1 MSEPK
6 KILSPIRHK
15 SAVRHHKDTSIYKGD
30 FCLCWFVYYILNN
43 GIFRKGEARSS
54 YFELPAF
61 VKQAEF
67 ALANH
72 PGACRLWSL
81 KSDIEVI

>member
-1 MSEPK
+1 LVC
-6 KILSPIRHK
+6 I
-15 SAVRHHKDTSIYKGD
+15 VYFIYGT
-30 FCLCWFVYYILNN
+30 
-43 GIFRKGEARSS
+43 FRKGEARSFA
-54 YFELPAF
+54 FELPAF

-81 KSDIEVI
+81 KSDIEVFEVKE